1 MATICIEEI
10 HVHVLTVYSCTCTI
24 IYYIHGNYRGDT
36 CTCTN
41 SVLQYIAVHVIMPER
56 KHEMVDSNLFRSSK
70 ISGSRKLSNDHSS
83 AKLFCNGVP
92 VNRSL
97 LAAL

>member
-41 SVLQYIAVHVIMPER
+41 SVLQYIAVHV
-56 KHEMVDSNLFRSSK
+56 L
-70 ISGSRKLSNDHSS
+70 LSTIYMATIEEIHVHVLTVYYNIQ
-83 AKLFCNGVP
+83 LYM
-92 VNRSL
+92 
-97 LAAL
+97 